1 MFSKGDKPIPGYRL
15 ERFLGR
21 GQFGEVW
28 AADGP
33 GGTLVA
39 LKFIALQQKTGI
51 RELKSIQAVK
61 RIKHANLCSVNAM
74 WLLGYDGD
82 VLDDHEI
89 ELLIRNQAKDKEAAS
104 QTLAIEQTQTLNNPQ
119 YLVVSMTLADGS
131 LEERLRSFTEG
142 GIPREQLLD
151 YMLQAA
157 RGIDFLNSPV
167 HNVAGEMVGIQHRD
181 IKPANL
187 LFAGDSVLVGD
198 FGVAAAFGEYDTEAT
213 SVVGSLCYM
222 SPESIKRMPSY
233 SSDQYALAITYY
245 QLRTGTLPFEPTV
258 SFAELVEI
266 HVRGKL
272 KFPLV
277 SDHERAVLGKATAT
291 NPKQRYENCVEFAKA
306 LSPPVEVA
314 ASAPQSAFP
323 LPAVIAGAIAA
334 IVLVAA
340 LFWGVFGGDNHTNT
354 GPQLSAH
361 TIVFSP
367 AGTTY
372 DITVLPEQPR
382 EGIESTGAS
391 TANLDLL
398 PTDKLHIT
406 AHPEGSLY
414 QPLDEE
420 VSYDDLVRAD
430 WKVDLKPVA
439 PEAMLQQVTTLA
451 VDGNWEAASALFAK
465 AATLHPEL
473 RDTPAPESL
482 ELRGTP
488 AVVTHSL
495 VQRRLATAI
504 SQESSSRLGVLPLD
518 HPVETVEHVAIGAIP
533 YQIHLPTDIPWAVLM
548 HDNAASVVSLDVAD
562 KAYEISLGTSDDTIY
577 RQVIASALSPNGKSI
592 LVGQDHQMATLLAVG
607 EGEQPITKA
616 AESAF
621 PTRVACV
628 GFTPDSQY
636 CFAMGIDGDG
646 RRWPVEGFGNESAQ
660 DFRVDDLDEEVL
672 AIHPVSDSRLFA
684 FTDTKLLEMQL
695 SADNTTVQSAHI
707 ADIRAEL
714 VVSRMSDDQ
723 KFLVYTTHG
732 SSQPLSMLSIETGE
746 VTSIH
751 PPDIKG
757 LVEDFDI
764 SADSRWLVYV
774 NSEGAMFAVDLTQPA
789 PAPMLLLPSPGERLK
804 FIRVASDTMD
814 VVTLAEDGTT
824 TWWNLAQLLLAA
836 QAKAN

>member
-1 MFSKGDKPIPGYRL
+1 MFSKGDKPIPGYQL

-89 ELLIRNQAKDKEAAS
+89 ELLIRNQARDKEAAS

-119 YLVVSMTLADGS
+119 YLVVSMTLAEGS
-131 LEERLRSFTEG
+131 LEERLKSFTEG
-142 GIPREQLLD
+142 GIPRDQLMD

-258 SFAELVEI
+258 SFAELVDI

-291 NPKQRYENCVEFAKA
+291 NPKQRYESCVEFAKA
-306 LSPPVEVA
+306 LAPPLEVA
-314 ASAPQSAFP
+314 ESAPQSAFL
-323 LPAVIAGAIAA
+323 LPAIIAGAVAA
-334 IVLVAA
+334 IVMIAA
-340 LFWGVFGGDNHTNT
+340 LFWGIFGGGNNANT
-354 GPQLSAH
+354 GPQLSSH

-372 DITVLPEQPR
+372 AIRVIPEQPR
-382 EGIESTGAS
+382 EGMESTGTS
-391 TANLDLL
+391 TANLELL
-398 PTDKLHIT
+398 PTDSLHIT
-406 AHPEGSLY
+406 AQPEDSLY

-420 VSYDDLVRAD
+420 LSYDDLIRAD
-430 WKVDLKPVA
+430 WKIDLKPIA
-439 PEAMLQQVTTLA
+439 PEAMLKQITTLA
-451 VDGNWEAASALFAK
+451 VEGNWDGASALFAE
-465 AATLHPEL
+465 AATIHPDL

-495 VQRRLATAI
+495 IQRRLATAI
-504 SQESSSRLGVLPLD
+504 SQASSSRLGVLPLD

-533 YQIHLPTDIPWAVLM
+533 HQIHLPTDIPWAVLIQ
-548 HDNAASVVSLDVAD
+548 DSAASVVSLDTAD
-562 KAYEISLGTSDDTIY
+562 KAYEINLGASDDTIY
-577 RQVIASALSPNGKSI
+577 RQVTSSALSPSGKSI

-607 EGEQPITKA
+607 QGEQPITKV
-616 AESAF
+616 AESTF

-628 GFTPDSQY
+628 GFTPDSQF
-636 CFAMGIDGDG
+636 CFALGIDGDG
-646 RRWPVEGFGNESAQ
+646 RRWPVDVFGNESAR
-660 DFRVDDLDEEVL
+660 DFRVADLEEEVL

-695 SADNTTVQSAHI
+695 SADDATAQSTVV

-714 VVSRMSDDQ
+714 VVSRMTDDQ

-732 SSQPLSMLSIETGE
+732 PSQPLSMLSIETGE
-746 VTSIH
+746 VKSIR

-757 LVEDFDI
+757 LVEDFDV
-764 SADSRWLVYV
+764 SADSRWIVFV
-774 NSEGAMFAVDLTQPA
+774 NTEGAMFAVDLTKPA
-789 PAPMLLLPSPGERLK
+789 TVPLALLPSPGERLK
-804 FIRVASDTMD
+804 FVRVASDTMD

-836 QAKAN
+836 QAKAK